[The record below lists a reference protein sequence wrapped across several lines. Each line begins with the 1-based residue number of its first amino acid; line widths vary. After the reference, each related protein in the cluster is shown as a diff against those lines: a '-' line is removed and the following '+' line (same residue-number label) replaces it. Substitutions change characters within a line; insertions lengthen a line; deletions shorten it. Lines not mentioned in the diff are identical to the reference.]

1 MTLIATKGFYTNDVP
16 PKLIN
21 YDSYL
26 DENGQ
31 IVTVSGKDE
40 VAQAQVSN
48 LKLWRGECD
57 YDKSNGVNYLF
68 IFNKDNITVEEMDYF
83 IQIASFKV
91 NDNLDADTLAQY
103 GIKEITSIDYTLD
116 KNQKILNIKIKEVLN
131 SGQNL
136 EVTV

>member
-1 MTLIATKGFYTNDVP
+1 MTLIATKQLTDRNGVKY
-16 PKLIN
+16 

-31 IVTVSGKDE
+31 IAIVSGKYE

-68 IFNKDNITVEEMDYF
+68 IFNKDNITTEEMDYF
-83 IQIASFKV
+83 IQTASFKV

-116 KNQKILNIKIKEVLN
+116 KNQKILNIKIKEILN